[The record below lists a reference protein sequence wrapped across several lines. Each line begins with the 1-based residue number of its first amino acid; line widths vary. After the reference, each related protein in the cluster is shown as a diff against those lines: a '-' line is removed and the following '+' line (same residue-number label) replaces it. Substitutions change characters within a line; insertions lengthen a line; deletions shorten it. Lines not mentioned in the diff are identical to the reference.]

1 MKQSNSFS
9 VYIAL
14 LLLIFSVIFFNVK
27 EGLLDDLEDS
37 PRSNWLN
44 FSSWFTTT
52 PNYEIRE
59 RQRELQR
66 NNDDK
71 KDNKKDDSDSDDDD
85 NLELTS
91 NEKTYTQS
99 ALTKLISKRKD
110 NEMLI
115 SCINKI
121 KIYL

>member
-9 VYIAL
+9 LYIAL
-14 LLLIFSVIFFNVK
+14 LLLIISVIFFNVK

-59 RQRELQR
+59 RQRER

-71 KDNKKDDSDSDDDD
+71 KNDSDSDDD

-91 NEKTYTQS
+91 NEKTYTRS